1 MLNRIH
7 RLINLNRNN
16 IYLVPRRFINQ
27 NINSNCP
34 YEVLGIEKNSSLS
47 EIKQAYKNMELTGGQ
62 NIEVKN
68 AYIRLLREF
77 QINESDILINEYKNQ
92 FSPKNNNVIWLTA
105 IGCTTL
111 VSLQYLYY
119 DYNYKKYNT
128 IHKQQ

>member
-34 YEVLGIEKNSSLS
+34 YEVLGIEKNAALS

-111 VSLQYLYY
+111 VALQYLYY
-119 DYNYKKYNT
+119 DFKKYNT
-128 IHKQQ
+128 NNKQ

>member
-34 YEVLGIEKNSSLS
+34 YEVLGIEKNSALS

-77 QINESDILINEYKNQ
+77 QINESDIL
-92 FSPKNNNVIWLTA
+92 
-105 IGCTTL
+105 
-111 VSLQYLYY
+111 
-119 DYNYKKYNT
+119 T
-128 IHKQQ
+128 IVTIP